1 MKEKILTG
9 AAYFVG
15 GAVGSF
21 SAMIIG
27 NAIRKTVDI
36 VIDPAIV
43 AMVNR
48 KAVKQMLAEVNGT
61 EE

>member
-21 SAMIIG
+21 GAMIIG